1 LQSNKDAGSALILS
15 PEQEAEIARFRDE
28 RVKTRK
34 ELRAVKR
41 ELEKDIKGLK
51 TSLVLVNAAL
61 VPLLVAVA
69 GVLAWRLRQKKMMEA
84 RAAARRG

>member
-1 LQSNKDAGSALILS
+1 
-15 PEQEAEIARFRDE
+15 
-28 RVKTRK
+28 
-34 ELRAVKR
+34 VKR